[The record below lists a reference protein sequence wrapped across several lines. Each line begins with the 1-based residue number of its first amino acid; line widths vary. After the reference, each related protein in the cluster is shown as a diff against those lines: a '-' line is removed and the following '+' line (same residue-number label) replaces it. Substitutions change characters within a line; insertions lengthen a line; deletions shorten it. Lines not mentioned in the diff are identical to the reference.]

1 MNSKHIFIF
10 FLLIMT
16 GKASAQCTET
26 PENKVLLVGDS
37 WAFFM
42 SVDQTLNNV
51 FNKWGHS
58 GYRYFTNLT
67 LAENGAETDDFLTAE
82 KQQEIVNQL
91 NANPSIEFVHLS
103 IGGNDVLGDWN
114 VNFTQEQTDSLEQKV
129 SERLLAVIDFIKSAK
144 PGIRILWSGYV
155 YPNFEEVVES
165 FAPFQTNH
173 PFYGTWEGMGFPD
186 FLQLNNLLN
195 EFSAEVEAYTLTDPQ
210 VDFINCTGLMQY
222 TFGQNAP
229 LGVSPG
235 GTYPAMTA
243 PLPAGFPEYPSP
255 RNSMRDYGITKDCFH
270 LSAPGFNDLI
280 DYHTRKFYHKLLMD
294 DFYALAPAG
303 NTCGSVSQNG
313 NTSAQL
319 KLGKENGTDYSA
331 ALSFNLS
338 GMTDTSIA
346 KASVFLRRESLSG
359 TNPVGSSTLQLKI
372 KSGFFGTSADIE
384 ATDVSAV
391 SDAQGAPCLFGSNSG
406 TGHWLRLDLPV
417 SFLPYLQSGEN
428 VQFLLSS
435 SAATEGT
442 MVFSNGTDPE
452 LAPVLNIRYGSAL
465 SPVQEFASEK
475 ADVRIFPNPTDDGIL
490 NLVQNPAGSFD
501 RAEVY
506 DIAGKSVTNLTIT
519 GSSLDISS
527 LPAGMYVLR
536 LAGKAGQISRRI
548 IKN

>member
-1 MNSKHIFIF
+1 MKSKFILAA
-10 FLLIMT
+10 FLILVA
-16 GKASAQCTET
+16 GKANAQCSET
-26 PENKVLLVGDS
+26 PENKILLVGDS

-42 SVDQTLNNV
+42 SVDQTINNV
-51 FNKWGHS
+51 LNKWGHS

-91 NANPSIEFVHLS
+91 NANPGIEVVHLS
-103 IGGNDVLGDWN
+103 IGGNDVLGDWD
-114 VNFTQEQTDSLEQKV
+114 VSFTQEQTDSLKNKV

-173 PFYGTWEGMGFPD
+173 PFYGTWEGMGYPN

-195 EFSAEVEAYTLTDPQ
+195 EFSAEVEAYTDTDSQ

-229 LGVSPG
+229 LGVAPG

-280 DYHTRKFYHKLLMD
+280 DYHTQKFYHKLLMD

-303 NTCGSVSQNG
+303 NTCGSISSG
-313 NTSAQL
+313 GTIGEIM
-319 KLGKENGTDYSA
+319 KLGKESGTDYST
-331 ALSFNLS
+331 ALSFS
-338 GMTDTSIA
+338 MAGMTDTSIA
-346 KASVFLRRESLSG
+346 KASIFLRREALSG
-359 TNPVGSSTLQLKI
+359 INPVGSSTLQLKI
-372 KSGFFGTSADIE
+372 KAGFFGASADVE
-384 ATDVSAV
+384 ATDVSAL
-391 SDAQGAPCLFGSNSG
+391 SDAQGDPCLFGSNSG
-406 TGHWLRLDLPV
+406 NGHWLRLDLPV
-417 SFLPYLQSGEN
+417 SFLPFLQSGQN

-435 SAATEGT
+435 SATAEGT
-442 MVFSNGTDPE
+442 VIFSNGTDPE
-452 LAPVLNIRYGSAL
+452 LAPVLNIRYGTVL
-465 SPVQEFASEK
+465 SGVEELTPMK
-475 ADVRIFPNPTDDGIL
+475 ADVRVFPNPTEGIL
-490 NLVQNPAGSFD
+490 SLVQNPAGSFNTAD
-501 RAEVY
+501 ML
-506 DIAGKSVTNLTIT
+506 DIT
-519 GSSLDISS
+519 GKWLMRLPINGSDLDISF
-527 LPAGMYVLR
+527 LPAGIYVMQLSGN
-536 LAGKAGQISRRI
+536 AGSITKRV
-548 IKN
+548 IKK